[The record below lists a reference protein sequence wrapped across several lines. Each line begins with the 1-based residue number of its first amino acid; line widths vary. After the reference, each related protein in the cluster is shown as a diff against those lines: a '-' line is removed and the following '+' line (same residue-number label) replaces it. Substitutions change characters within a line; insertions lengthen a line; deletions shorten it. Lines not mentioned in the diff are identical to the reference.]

1 MLKTKLSDQ
10 EKKEIIKG
18 ILGANHNAV
27 GNHFPIFSEM
37 MNGLGTFNDVLT
49 FAELLPTLST
59 WLSGAAVTSI
69 TSAAAFSGTILF
81 PFQQAINLINANE
94 TGLRAYSY
102 RAISYTI
109 TAWAFDKVN
118 PMSSPRILSNINS
131 GPYPSTKS
139 NDEYHKVWRETLISV
154 LMKLELICIQKK
166 IKKQHLKTVFKAL
179 GQGSPEKLSVL
190 ILKGFEKEFGHT
202 AKNIWVSNY
211 SVKFP
216 R

>member
-10 EKKEIIKG
+10 EKKEIIKS

-27 GNHFPIFSEM
+27 GKHFPIFSEM
-37 MNGLGTFNDVLT
+37 MNGLGTFNDALT

-81 PFQQAINLINANE
+81 PFQQTINLINANE

-109 TAWAFDKVN
+109 TAWAFDKLKST
-118 PMSSPRILSNINS
+118 SSPRILSNLTS
-131 GPYPSTKS
+131 GPYTTTK
-139 NDEYHKVWRETLISV
+139 DVAEYHKVWRETSISV
-154 LMKLELICIQKK
+154 LTKLELICIQKK
-166 IKKQHLKTVFKAL
+166 IKKQYLKTVFKAL

-190 ILKGFEKEFGHT
+190 ILKGFEKEFSHV
-202 AKNIWVSNY
+202 AKHIWSSNY
-211 SVKFP
+211 SVVFP